1 MEERVKKIKDVC
13 VKVKNV
19 GLKIN
24 ENFNPDLNPD
34 INYMCKVFL
43 ERQLSQMA
51 SLIKLE
57 NYDDLILIARS
68 MFEGGLYLVYSK
80 KYPEMCHKWRMYGYV
95 IDIKRIEK
103 IGDTSTD
110 IPEEVRKNIEDNIDE
125 IDNLFKKSNGK
136 YHHSWHA
143 PKTIR
148 MIAKELDSEHN
159 VLTLYD
165 KYYSPMSEYHHWGL
179 ASLVR
184 RYKIISTDKIDVLD
198 TDELKLERLN
208 AMHMA
213 ISSLY
218 ITLSLSV
225 QINQDAESK
234 KLIRDLEN
242 FMRNLDGTKVTEI
255 SKMDNL

>member
-1 MEERVKKIKDVC
+1 MEKHIKKIKDVC
-13 VKVKNV
+13 VKVKKV

-24 ENFNPDLNPD
+24 EKFNPDLNPD
-34 INYMCKVFL
+34 LNYMCKVFL

-80 KYPEMCHKWRMYGYV
+80 KYPEMCHKWRMYTYV

-103 IGDTSTD
+103 IGDNSTD

-125 IDNLFKKSNGK
+125 VERLFKKNNGT

-143 PKTIR
+143 PETIR
-148 MIAKELDSEHN
+148 SIATKLDNEHN
-159 VLTLYD
+159 VLNLYD
-165 KYYSPMSEYHHWGL
+165 KYYSRMSEYHHWGV

-184 RYKIISTDKIDVLD
+184 RYKICHTDKIEVID
-198 TDELKLERLN
+198 TDELKLERIN
-208 AMHMA
+208 AMYMA
-213 ISSLY
+213 VSSLF

-225 QINQDAESK
+225 QINQDVESI
-234 KLIRDLEN
+234 KLINDLEY